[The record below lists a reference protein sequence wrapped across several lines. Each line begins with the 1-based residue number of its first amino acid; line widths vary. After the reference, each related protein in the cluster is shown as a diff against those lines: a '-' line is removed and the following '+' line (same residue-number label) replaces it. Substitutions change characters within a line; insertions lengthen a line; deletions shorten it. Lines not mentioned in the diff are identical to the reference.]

1 VYPRWPYFFLTEEF
15 GMATLIANKTFFLN
29 SQMRDI
35 VAGQTFQVPSERK
48 ARMFVKIGKARFA
61 PPEEMLR
68 PRLQAQRSSVAQ
80 DEPKTEPA
88 AKPEPKED
96 VAAQEKPEEEAVHP
110 DHDQVISA
118 LRERLRAL
126 GGDVDG
132 RWGIDRLREEIAAA
146 RQQRYNRR
154 DMRPQE

>member
-1 VYPRWPYFFLTEEF
+1 
-15 GMATLIANKTFFLN
+15 MATLIANKTFFLN

-35 VAGQTFQVPSERK
+35 VAGQTFQVPSDRK

-61 PPEEMLR
+61 PPEEML
-68 PRLQAQRSSVAQ
+68 
-80 DEPKTEPA
+80 
-88 AKPEPKED
+88 PEPKED
-96 VAAQEKPEEEAVHP
+96 MAAQEKPEEEAVHP
-110 DHDQVISA
+110 DHDQIISA

>member
-1 VYPRWPYFFLTEEF
+1 
-15 GMATLIANKTFFLN
+15 MATLIANKTFFLN

-35 VAGQTFQVPSERK
+35 LAGQTFQVPSERK

-68 PRLQAQRSSVAQ
+68 RYPAMPGPARVPIQRPAHEESEPVA
-80 DEPKTEPA
+80 E
-88 AKPEPKED
+88 PEPKAE
-96 VAAQEKPEEEAVHP
+96 AAEEKPEGEAVHP